1 MSDSFFD
8 VDRAAGT
15 YPPKGF
21 GWLDDEG
28 KKNMI
33 LRYFKAG
40 YRDPWMYEHA
50 KFFGMALPAEYQ
62 PYQG

>member
-21 GWLDDEG
+21 GWLDEDKQRIRLME
-28 KKNMI
+28 
-33 LRYFKAG
+33 YFKAG
-40 YRDPWMYEHA
+40 YRDQWMYEYA
-50 KFFGMALPAEYQ
+50 KRFRIELPAEYR
-62 PYQG
+62 PYEG